1 MSAVAKS
8 RLEALPVLDRRIA
21 DNGSAGLL
29 VVQLRNV
36 DQLRSNYGYRVTE
49 QIIDI
54 VEARCRGAIRGHD
67 QLWRL
72 TDTSF
77 ALAISPLP
85 GDGLLLLAANKLRT
99 ITNEPISIATERI
112 LSKLHIGIACA
123 PQHGEDADTLLQH
136 AGIAALAA
144 TSNKRD
150 VICFE
155 PDLANRARSELW
167 LEHELDEAIAKRGFQ
182 VFYQPKVNA
191 ESQQVI
197 GAEAL
202 VRWHHAE
209 RGWIAPDL
217 FIPLAERANR
227 IAPLTEYVL
236 QTALHHASSWPDA
249 ISISINLSPR
259 LLGGTDLV
267 DVVRSAL
274 GVWGVTPQ
282 RLTLEVTES
291 AIMTDPDMA
300 LDALAALRKI
310 GVRISI
316 DDFGTGYSS
325 LAYFKKLP
333 ADELKIDRS
342 FVMNIFND
350 AGDQRIVR
358 TIITLAKEFGLRV
371 TAEGI
376 EDARTASQLAEMGC
390 DLLQGYYFGRPQP
403 QSEFAAMLQVP
414 AEPAA

>member
-1 MSAVAKS
+1 MSALVSS
-8 RLEALPVLDRRIA
+8 RLDQLPVLDERIA
-21 DNGSAGLL
+21 RNGSAGLL

-54 VEARCRGAIRGHD
+54 VEARCRGAIRSND

-99 ITNEPISIATERI
+99 ITTEPIAIGNERI
-112 LSKLHIGIACA
+112 LSKLHIGIASA
-123 PQHGEDADTLLQH
+123 PQHGKDADTLLQH

-144 TSNKRD
+144 TSDKRD

-155 PDLANRARSELW
+155 ADLANQARSELW
-167 LEHELDEAIAKRGFQ
+167 LEHELDQAIACRNFQ
-182 VFYQPKVNA
+182 VYYQPKVSA
-191 ESQQVI
+191 GQHCLI

-202 VRWHHAE
+202 VRWEHAE

-236 QTALHHASSWPDA
+236 QSALHHASSWPECVSVSVN
-249 ISISINLSPR
+249 ISPR
-259 LLGGTDLV
+259 LLGGTELV

-274 GVWGVTPQ
+274 GVWGVAPA

-291 AIMTDPDMA
+291 AIMTDPEMA
-300 LDALAALRKI
+300 LDALADLRKI

-333 ADELKIDRS
+333 ADELKVDRS

-350 AGDQRIVR
+350 VGDQRIVR
-358 TIITLAKEFGLRV
+358 TIITLAKEFGLQV

-376 EDARTASQLAEMGC
+376 EEARTANQLAEMGC

-403 QSEFAAMLQVP
+403 HADFRATLNLP